1 MAPEMSGFFNWLP
14 LLFRLF
20 IAILTLALLMYEIL
34 LRDTFFSM
42 RMFSGFISR
51 WAILRSWRKTRADK
65 TSLYWL
71 LNGCSTKNTFTV
83 WTREPSA
90 FDNTDSIYFSKS
102 SRFSDSIKEIASID
116 KLQNKNIACGHF
128 IKLKELCNIL
138 MITSLYGFFLGS
150 FIKKIIHECPW
161 DGLKSLRRR
170 CWVLDFD

>member
-1 MAPEMSGFFNWLP
+1 MNIGITTALYSGGRQWRQWSLKES
-14 LLFRLF
+14 LFTRE
-20 IAILTLALLMYEIL
+20 ILTLALLIYEML

-83 WTREPSA
+83 WTREPCA
-90 FDNTDSIYFSKS
+90 FDNSNSIYFSKS
-102 SRFSDSIKEIASID
+102 SRFSDSIKEITSIH

-128 IKLKELCNIL
+128 IKLKELRNIL
-138 MITSLYGFFLGS
+138 MITSLYDFL
-150 FIKKIIHECPW
+150 
-161 DGLKSLRRR
+161 
-170 CWVLDFD
+170 FDTVCRKNRKN